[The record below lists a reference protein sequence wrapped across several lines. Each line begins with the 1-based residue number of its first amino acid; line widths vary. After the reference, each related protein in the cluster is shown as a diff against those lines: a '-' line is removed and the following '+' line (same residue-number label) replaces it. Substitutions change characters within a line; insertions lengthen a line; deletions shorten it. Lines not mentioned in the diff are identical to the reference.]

1 VKDTLAPGLEASETY
16 TVEPQHTAHV
26 PVLSTPSMIGLM
38 EGTCLRL
45 TQAHLEADELTV
57 GTHVCV
63 SHVGGASVG
72 EDITVAVR
80 LREVERRRLTFEITI
95 TGPRGLLSEG
105 THQRAVI
112 DRSRFK

>member
-1 VKDTLAPGLEASETY
+1 MEE
-16 TVEPQHTAHV
+16 QHTAHV

-45 TQAHLEADELTV
+45 CQEHLDGDELTV

-63 SHVGGASVG
+63 SHVGSASVG
-72 EDITVAVR
+72 EEITVAVR
-80 LREVERRRLTFEITI
+80 LRDVERRRLPFEITI
-95 TGPRGLLSEG
+95 NGPRGLLSEG

-112 DRSRFK
+112 DPARFK